1 MSMARTGRPREHD
14 RDEIAKKMIEWAK
27 KENSLNLCGFCGEVE
42 IDPCK
47 ITQWAAECENFRKAY
62 RYAKTLLGERRE
74 RRLSEGTLHQK
85 AYGLN
90 AHVYD
95 QFLKDEARDLIK
107 YEADC
112 RKPSEVMDHVVNVVI
127 NKIVKGG

>member
-1 MSMARTGRPREHD
+1 MAKKMGRPREHD
-14 RDEIAKKMIEWAK
+14 RDEIAEKMVIWAK
-27 KENSLNLCGFCGEVE
+27 KESSLNLCGFCAEVE

-47 ITQWAAECENFRKAY
+47 ITQWATDCENFRKAY
-62 RYAKTLLGERRE
+62 RHAKALLGERRE

-107 YEADC
+107 YEADV

-127 NKIVKGG
+127 NKIVKGK